1 MKVGD
6 LIEWVEKIGLVV
18 SIDEC
23 ETIVSFCECDTEY
36 KFANDWL
43 AWAMTKGFMVVL

>member
-6 LIEWVEKIGLVV
+6 LIEWLEKTGLVV

-23 ETIVSFCECDTEY
+23 ETVVSFCECDIEY
-36 KFANDWL
+36 RFANTWVS
-43 AWAMTKGFMVVL
+43 WAMKKGTMVIL